1 MVKKIFPFIYATL
14 LAVSLNAQE
23 VQVDKFG
30 QLKNIDFPSK
40 IKNDK
45 ELKNDSKNDAV
56 YYKNLRP
63 PKRDKYG
70 GLENSKEKFNLKGT
84 GFFHTHQLN
93 NGRWILVNPLGNA
106 YFSLGVNG
114 VGYAGDSYTHIKGRE
129 NIYEWLPEFTTDKNN
144 PDYIYNEAFL
154 NGNRSDN
161 FSFYVANRIRKDGS
175 FNFTD
180 FYKESVDRLRKWGF
194 NSEGGFSNSRGG
206 KELHFPQVRVLSL
219 PEAYRIPGSSI
230 LDIYKKDAKAAIES
244 NFQNQNIE
252 ASANDPLI
260 IGYFFGN
267 EIDYHQFKNVVPS
280 KKASEVATKK
290 ALMEYLENKYKNID
304 SFNNAWETAFST
316 FGEAAES
323 SISLSTEQSMTDV
336 YEFFAIYIDKYYG
349 DLVSAFRKF
358 DKNHLTL
365 GDRYFTSVMQD
376 ENLRNVLCKAAA
388 KHLDVLSY
396 NYYTY
401 DVDTAL
407 LNSIYENFG
416 KPIMLTEFHY
426 GDPTQGQTS
435 AIQMMEDEKQKGYA
449 YRNYVEK
456 AAATGFVVGT
466 HWFEYLDQAV
476 TGRWFQG
483 FYGEGFGIGFLN
495 VADRPYTQLL
505 DEVMK
510 TNYQIYDIALDSTKP
525 FSYNFGPGKSAR
537 NNARE
542 ITIFRSNAPIVID
555 GVIDEHWPVSDIITL
570 GDEEIVSGIKQE
582 NSKATIRL
590 TYDDNY
596 LYIYAQIDD
605 KTPATNAFKNESI
618 YNGDGVELFIG
629 PSNPEEGGS
638 MQVKDRQIIIGASAN
653 NTANYHWYNGV
664 LVQPATKVTI
674 NVNSTGTGYT
684 LEAALPFKELNIIDI
699 YKSRKIRFDIGFNN
713 GDERQ
718 RNTQYMWNGTE
729 ANSRTRDNWGI
740 LIFN

>member
-1 MVKKIFPFIYATL
+1 MTKKNIFFIYIFFL
-14 LAVSLNAQE
+14 SVSLYAQE
-23 VQVDKFG
+23 VKVDQFG
-30 QLKNIDFPSK
+30 QLKDIEFSAK
-40 IKNDK
+40 IKSEK
-45 ELKNDSKNDAV
+45 ELKDDLKNNTA
-56 YYKNLRP
+56 YYENLHP

-70 GLENSKEKFNLKGT
+70 GLENSKEEFNLKAT
-84 GFFHTHQLN
+84 GYFHTHQLS
-93 NGRWILVNPLGNA
+93 NGRWLIVNPIGNA

-114 VGYAGDSYTHIKGRE
+114 VGYAGDTYTHIKGRE
-129 NIYEWLPEFTTDKNN
+129 NIYEWLPEFTTDQSN
-144 PDYIYNEAFL
+144 PDYIYNKAFL
-154 NGNRSDN
+154 NDGSDN

-180 FYKESVDRLRKWGF
+180 FYKESVWRLRKWGF

-206 KELHFPQVRVLSL
+206 KELNFPQVRVLSL
-219 PEAYRIPGSSI
+219 PETYRIPGSSI
-230 LDIYKKDAKAAIES
+230 IDIYKKDAKVAIES
-244 NFQNQNIE
+244 NFQRQNIE
-252 ASANDPLI
+252 AFANDPLI

-267 EIDYHQFKNVVPS
+267 EIDYHQFKSVVPS

-290 ALMEYLENKYKNID
+290 ALIEFLENKYKNID
-304 SFNNAWETAFST
+304 SFNNAWETAYSS
-316 FGEAAES
+316 FGEADEA
-323 SISLSTEQSMTDV
+323 SISLSTERSLADM
-336 YEFFAIYIDKYYG
+336 YEFFNIYMDKYYG
-349 DLVSAFRKF
+349 ELVSAFRKF

-376 ENLRNVLCKAAA
+376 ENLREILCKSAA
-388 KHLDVLSY
+388 KHLDILSY

-401 DVDTAL
+401 DVDTTL
-407 LNSIYENFG
+407 LRSIYESFG

-435 AIQMMEDEKQKGYA
+435 AIQMMDDEKQKGLA

-495 VADRPYTQLL
+495 VADRPYKQFL
-505 DEVMK
+505 DEIIK
-510 TNYQIYDIALDSTKP
+510 TNYQIYDIALGLKQP
-525 FSYNFGPGKSAR
+525 FNYDFGPGKSIR

-542 ITIFRSNAPIVID
+542 ITIFRSNTSIVVD
-555 GVIDEHWPVSDIITL
+555 GVIDEHWPISDIITL
-570 GDEEIVSGIKQE
+570 GDDEIVSGIGQE
-582 NSKATIRL
+582 NSGANIRL

-596 LYIYAQIDD
+596 LYIFAQIDD
-605 KTPATNAFKNESI
+605 ETPATNVFTDESI
-618 YNGDGVELFIG
+618 YNGDGIELFIG

-638 MQVKDRQIIIGASAN
+638 MQVKDRQIIIGAAKN

-664 LVQPATKVTI
+664 LVQPETKVSI
-674 NVNSTGTGYT
+674 KENSTSKGYT
-684 LEAALPFKELNIIDI
+684 LEAALPFNKLNLSDI